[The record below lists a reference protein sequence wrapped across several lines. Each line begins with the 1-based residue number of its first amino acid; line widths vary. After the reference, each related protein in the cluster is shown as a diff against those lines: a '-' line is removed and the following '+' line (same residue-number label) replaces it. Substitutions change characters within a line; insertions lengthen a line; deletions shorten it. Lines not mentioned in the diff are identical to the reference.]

1 MTSSVNVVLLNAD
14 VKASTTSFC
23 FSFIWEVESQDT
35 PCFVSK
41 QTSFIFQTF
50 VRIDTYMIIV
60 QSI

>member
-1 MTSSVNVVLLNAD
+1 MTSCINAVLLDAD
-14 VKASTTSFC
+14 VKASTISFR
-23 FSFIWEVESQDT
+23 FSFIWEVEPQDT

-41 QTSFIFQTF
+41 HTSFIFQTF